1 MEQTTVSPAEQ
12 GREAAQASFAS
23 KPETLQLA
31 ENSPLAA
38 ASSPEAEAFRQEII
52 RAGHKLWQRQYVDG
66 NGGNI
71 SVRLGSQYVLCTPT
85 MVSKEDLVPADIC
98 LSDLDGH
105 ILAGDRSRTSELL
118 LHLEIY
124 KANPRARAVVHCHP
138 PYATA
143 FAVAGVT
150 PPNGLIT
157 EYEIFIGTPAVAPY
171 GTPGTQA
178 FAETV
183 RPFAENHN
191 TILLTNHGIVCW
203 ADTVTHAEWLTEI
216 FETCC
221 KTYLL
226 ALQIGQPLQV
236 IPSEKIEEILA
247 LKRRLGFPDARI
259 ARSPEP
265 AAPEPEE
272 NTAELERL
280 VSRCSAARRAGVIKE
295 RGPEPVCS
303 PPARRSLCGWCDDS
317 RWPRE
322 WPCGRRSWWWTEPQS
337 RTPAAG

>member
-1 MEQTTVSPAEQ
+1 MEPLAPVTEQ
-12 GREAAQASFAS
+12 GREATQPAP
-23 KPETLQLA
+23 KPGVAWKPKESQLTDD
-31 ENSPLAA
+31 SPLTA
-38 ASSPEAEAFRQEII
+38 ASSPEAVAFRQEII

-71 SVRLGSQYVLCTPT
+71 SVRVGSQYVLCTPT

-98 LSDLDGH
+98 LSDLDGN
-105 ILAGDRSRTSELL
+105 ILAGDRSRPSELL

-143 FAVAGVT
+143 FAMTGTT

-157 EYEIFIGTPAVAPY
+157 EFEIFIGPVAVAPY
-171 GTPGTQA
+171 ETPGTQA

-183 RPFAENHN
+183 LPFVENHN

-203 ADTVTHAEWLTEI
+203 ADTITHAEWLTEI

-226 ALQIGQPLQV
+226 AQQVGRPLRA
-236 IPSEKIEEILA
+236 IPYEKIEEILA

-259 ARSPEP
+259 GRSNSDAS
-265 AAPEPEE
+265 AAPSE
-272 NTAELERL
+272 NTAELERM
-280 VSRCSAARRAGVIKE
+280 VEQVVARLEE
-295 RGPEPVCS
+295 RK
-303 PPARRSLCGWCDDS
+303 
-317 RWPRE
+317 
-322 WPCGRRSWWWTEPQS
+322 
-337 RTPAAG
+337 